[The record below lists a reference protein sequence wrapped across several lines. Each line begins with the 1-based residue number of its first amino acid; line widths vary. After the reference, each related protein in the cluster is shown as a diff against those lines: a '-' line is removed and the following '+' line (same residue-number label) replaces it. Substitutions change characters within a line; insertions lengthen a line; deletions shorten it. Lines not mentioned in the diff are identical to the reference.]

1 MFKMQEQKVTVEN
14 LQELV
19 EDENAYAILEYECIG
34 GFHMRKVSECEI
46 GKLLSDKV
54 RVFRLIPVKK

>member
-1 MFKMQEQKVTVEN
+1 MFKMQEQKVTMEN

-19 EDENAYAILEYECIG
+19 SDENTYAIIQYEHID

-46 GKLLSDKV
+46 GKLLSDRV
-54 RVFRLIPVKK
+54 RVFKLIPVNK